1 MSNLPTIQDVRA
13 AADRIRPYITRTPIL
28 TNETLNAQV
37 GAELF
42 FKCENLQKAG
52 AFKMRGAT
60 NTILQLKEAGETA
73 CITTHSSGNH
83 GAAVAMA
90 AQLQGMRA
98 IIVMPRTAPAIKQ
111 ANVARCGA
119 EIILCDPNVAAREAA
134 ADEVIAEHN
143 ATLVHAY
150 NDVRVIA
157 GQGTAALEILEDVD
171 MLDIVIAPVGGGGM
185 LSGAALTVKHVA
197 PHVEVFGAEPEG
209 ADDAM
214 RSMEAG
220 QIIPMINPNTIAD
233 GLLTSLGSLTFP
245 LIHEHVSRIF
255 TVDEDEIVDAMRL
268 IWDRLK
274 IIVEPSS
281 AVTLAV
287 VIKYPDVFRGKRVAL
302 ILTGGNVDLEKL
314 PF

>member
-1 MSNLPTIQDVRA
+1 MSNLPTIQDVYA

-60 NTILQLKEAGETA
+60 NTILQLKEAGETD

-90 AQLQGMRA
+90 AQLQEMRA

-119 EIILCDPNVAAREAA
+119 EIILCEPNVAAREEA
-134 ADEVIAEHN
+134 ADKVIAEQN

-171 MLDIVIAPVGGGGM
+171 ALDIVIAPVGGGGM
-185 LSGAALTVKHVA
+185 LSGAALAVKSVA
-197 PHVEVFGAEPEG
+197 PHIEVFGAEPEG

-245 LIHEHVSRIF
+245 LIREHVSRIF
-255 TVDEDEIVDAMRL
+255 TVNEDEIVSAMRL

-287 VIKYPDVFRGKRVAL
+287 VIKHPDLFRGKRIAL
-302 ILTGGNVDLEKL
+302 ILTGGNVDLENL